1 MPIGGPFGRVA
12 QRRGAV
18 LRLRQRDA
26 GARISRVSTLV
37 DVLVAHQVD
46 DAMVAQ
52 VCVDLVASWSGG
64 MSSEE
69 MYRDLMAIHLRRF
82 DSGVDAGDLF
92 DGVRNQYGVTL

>member
-1 MPIGGPFGRVA
+1 
-12 QRRGAV
+12 
-18 LRLRQRDA
+18 
-26 GARISRVSTLV
+26 
-37 DVLVAHQVD
+37 
-46 DAMVAQ
+46 MVAQ

-64 MSSEE
+64 MSGEE